1 MSNKINITE
10 DTTKLLNA
18 MDNGIIITDADTVVT
33 YVNPAYLKFTGLKE
47 DQIVGKMLKNV
58 RSNSRLHLAMDS
70 MQPIYN
76 CRREQDGVE
85 SFTSL
90 IPIIED
96 GELIGGLCVVKEI
109 DVMEAL
115 IKELADL
122 RRKERYYG
130 ESHSSNFTRYNFDM
144 IVGKNGGLKELLD
157 TASKIA
163 ETDGNIL
170 ITGESGVGKEV
181 IAQSI
186 HNSSSRRDKP
196 FVAVNCSAIPEQLW
210 ESEFFGYTGG
220 AFTGAKKEGKMGLFE
235 LAQGGTLFLDEVGEI
250 PLPLQSKL
258 LRVLEEERIRKVG
271 SEKEIP
277 IDVRIIAATNKNIR
291 QRVDEGEFRLD
302 LYYRIA
308 VFPLDIPPLRDRR
321 GDIPD
326 FIYEILENYN
336 QSSGKNLR
344 ISQAAVEVL
353 QNYDWPG
360 NVRELKNVMEFTCSF
375 QESGKLITAEMLPN
389 HITANSCVIKEDHT
403 LKEMVKQYEK
413 NVVEGYMKKMGSTL
427 AAKKEI
433 AQMLGISMAT
443 LYNIIK
449 E

>member
-1 MSNKINITE
+1 MKREIQISEDMKI
-10 DTTKLLNA
+10 LLDA
-18 MDNGIIITDADTVVT
+18 MDNGIIITDADSIVL
-33 YVNPAYLKFTGLKE
+33 YVNPAFLKFAGLKE
-47 DQIVGKMLKNV
+47 EQIVGKLLRSV
-58 RSNSRLHLAMDS
+58 RSHSQLHIAMEN
-70 MQPIYN
+70 MEPIYN
-76 CRREQDGVE
+76 RRRVEDGDE
-85 SFTSL
+85 SFSSL
-90 IPIIED
+90 IPIINN
-96 GELIGGLCVVKEI
+96 GQLLGGLCVVKE
-109 DVMEAL
+109 VGVLKAL
-115 IKELADL
+115 MDEMAEI

-130 ESHSSNFTRYNFDM
+130 EAENSNFTRYMFDQV
-144 IVGKNGGLKELLD
+144 VGKNGGLKELIQ
-157 TASKIA
+157 TARRISIS
-163 ETDGNIL
+163 EGSIL

-181 IAQSI
+181 LAQSI
-186 HNSSSRRDKP
+186 HNRSNRNEGP
-196 FVAVNCSAIPEQLW
+196 FIAVNCSAIPESLW
-210 ESEFFGYTGG
+210 ESEFFGYTAG

-258 LRVLEEERIRKVG
+258 LRVLEEGRIRKVG
-271 SEKEIP
+271 SEKEVP

-291 QRVDEGEFRLD
+291 KRVEEGEFRLD

-308 VFPLDIPPLRDRR
+308 VFPVEIPPLRERR
-321 GDIPD
+321 EDIPE
-326 FIYEILENYN
+326 FIYSTLEEYN
-336 QSSGKNLR
+336 RTNKKNIR

-375 QESGKLITAEMLPN
+375 QDDDKLIMPEDLPN
-389 HITANSCVIKEDHT
+389 HIAASSYVIQTDNT

-413 NVVEGYMKKMGSTL
+413 NIVESYIRKMGDSI

-433 AQMLGISMAT
+433 AQMLGISLAT

>member
-1 MSNKINITE
+1 MKREIQISEDMKI
-10 DTTKLLNA
+10 LLDA
-18 MDNGIIITDADTVVT
+18 MDNGIIITDADSIVL
-33 YVNPAYLKFTGLKE
+33 YVNPAFLKFAGLKE
-47 DQIVGKMLKNV
+47 EQIVGKLLRSV
-58 RSNSRLHLAMDS
+58 RSHSQLHIAMEN
-70 MQPIYN
+70 MEPIYN
-76 CRREQDGVE
+76 RRRVEDGDE
-85 SFTSL
+85 SFSSL
-90 IPIIED
+90 IPIID
-96 GELIGGLCVVKEI
+96 NGQLLGGLCVVKE
-109 DVMEAL
+109 VGVLKAL
-115 IKELADL
+115 MDEMAEI

-130 ESHSSNFTRYNFDM
+130 EAENSNFTRYMFDQV
-144 IVGKNGGLKELLD
+144 VGKNGGLKELIQ
-157 TASKIA
+157 TARRISIS
-163 ETDGNIL
+163 EGSIL

-181 IAQSI
+181 LAQSI
-186 HNSSSRRDKP
+186 HNSSNRNEGP
-196 FVAVNCSAIPEQLW
+196 FIAVNCSAIPESLW
-210 ESEFFGYTGG
+210 ESEFFGYTAG

-258 LRVLEEERIRKVG
+258 LRVLEEGRIRKVG
-271 SEKEIP
+271 SEKEVP

-291 QRVDEGEFRLD
+291 KRVEEGEFRLD

-308 VFPLDIPPLRDRR
+308 VFPVEIPPLRERR
-321 GDIPD
+321 EDIPE
-326 FIYEILENYN
+326 FIYSTLEEYN
-336 QSSGKNLR
+336 RTNKKNIR

-375 QESGKLITAEMLPN
+375 QDDDKLIMPEDLPN
-389 HITANSCVIKEDHT
+389 HIAASSYVIQTDNT

-413 NVVEGYMKKMGSTL
+413 NIVESYIRKMGDSI

-433 AQMLGISMAT
+433 AQMLGISLAT